1 MEAAG
6 LKGQCVR
13 FSGIQWEENTLQ
25 TRPFLIMHMMMSA
38 VQKKINKC
46 IYKKLQSEWL
56 SELPWKNHVTSAGL
70 SVLLPVLLAH
80 WI

>member
-25 TRPFLIMHMMMSA
+25 TRPFFIMHMMMSMAMLSPLTSA
-38 VQKKINKC
+38 VQKKC
-46 IYKKLQSEWL
+46 ISKKLQSEWL
-56 SELPWKNHVTSAGL
+56 SELP
-70 SVLLPVLLAH
+70 
-80 WI
+80 

>member
-25 TRPFLIMHMMMSA
+25 TRPFFYHAHDDVNGHVVTLDFSCP
-38 VQKKINKC
+38 KKMYIEK
-46 IYKKLQSEWL
+46 IAIRVAE
-56 SELPWKNHVTSAGL
+56 
-70 SVLLPVLLAH
+70 
-80 WI
+80 